1 MEKRYNILNDNPQM
15 VCEPE
20 LAFATEC
27 NVRKVNVEQLMAQ
40 GYMTIEQ
47 SKALIER
54 KIHNH
59 FHSR

>member
-1 MEKRYNILNDNPQM
+1 MEKGYNILNDDPQM

-20 LAFATEC
+20 LALATEC

-40 GYMTIEQ
+40 GYMTLEQ
-47 SKALIER
+47 SKALIKQ